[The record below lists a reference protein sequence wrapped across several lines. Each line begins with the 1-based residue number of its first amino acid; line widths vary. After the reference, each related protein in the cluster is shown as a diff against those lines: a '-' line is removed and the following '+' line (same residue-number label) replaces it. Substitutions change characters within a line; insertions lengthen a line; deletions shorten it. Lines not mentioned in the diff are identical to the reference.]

1 MLVAALVVLSSLFFS
16 GVSSADGVCE
26 IGCRNLVIPSQQ
38 CLTAV
43 TVLTRM
49 FQGISLTLNPDTV
62 DCNRDTAAFS
72 LEQLCTRECLSTYS
86 TFFTCT
92 NNIFGTPNGV
102 NITEVSQTYCTRHA
116 DGTFCPLKILEEST
130 GTSPVPLCTPGL
142 LNICNSTCQE
152 SYRSLSSRLGCC
164 GGTWFTN
171 PSPLSGFERFFNS
184 CNVTLEEQCEPAS
197 LPLSGSGAGVL
208 YLSMLLVVTASL
220 LSTIIV

>member
-43 TVLTRM
+43 TVLLGM
-49 FQGISLTLNPDTV
+49 FQNGITRTLNPDTV
-62 DCNRDTAAFS
+62 DCNRDTAAFF
-72 LEQLCTRECLSTYS
+72 LEQLCTRECLSTYP

-92 NNIFGTPNGV
+92 FSTTTV
-102 NITEVSQTYCTRHA
+102 NVTEILQAYCTRHA

-130 GTSPVPLCTPGL
+130 GTSPVPQCTTGL
-142 LNICNSTCQE
+142 PNTCNSTCQE
-152 SYRSLSSRLGCC
+152 SYRSLGSRLGCC

-184 CNVTLEEQCEPAS
+184 CNVTLEEQCEPTS
-197 LPLSGSGAGVL
+197 LPPSGSGAGVL
-208 YLSMLLVVTASL
+208 YLSILLVVTASL
-220 LSTIIV
+220 LSTIII